1 MGKNASDSQ
10 NFKCRSSRIELKIL
24 TAAQSK
30 VKSQIRWG
38 PGYGSEN
45 QGKIFG
51 VNLIL
56 RHVLVCFKY

>member
-24 TAAQSK
+24 RAAQSK
-30 VKSQIRWG
+30 VKSQIRRVLG
-38 PGYGSEN
+38 TDRKIK
-45 QGKIFG
+45 KIFG

-56 RHVLVCFKY
+56 GHVLVCFKY